1 MEHQR
6 PKTDDP
12 ANPQLEGVSSCPGL
26 VEGEV
31 VVVLRPDPSVP
42 VQGKILVAPMTD
54 PAWVFI
60 MARSAGMIVERGNLL
75 SHAAIIGR
83 ELGIPTIVGV
93 GGATNRLETGMRVRL
108 DASSGTATVL

>member
-1 MEHQR
+1 
-6 PKTDDP
+6 
-12 ANPQLEGVSSCPGL
+12 
-26 VEGEV
+26 
-31 VVVLRPDPSVP
+31 
-42 VQGKILVAPMTD
+42 
-54 PAWVFI
+54 
-60 MARSAGMIVERGNLL
+60 MIVERGNLL